1 LPLYLRPTQLRDAVA
16 TLAAKPL
23 SVLAGGTDFYPAR
36 VGRPL
41 TEDVLDVTAIGELGA
56 IEDQGS
62 HWRIGAAASWR
73 SIAEAGLPAWC
84 DALLLAGREVGGAQ
98 IQNAGTLGGN
108 LCNASPA
115 ADGVP
120 ALLALDATVELAS
133 VRGRRTL
140 PLGEFATGPRRTAR
154 ASDELLTAVSLP
166 KPASPR
172 AASHF
177 LKLGSRRY
185 LVISF
190 AMVAVAL
197 EVDAQGRIEAARVAV
212 GACSPVAVRLPGLE
226 ADLLGRRVDDSPGA
240 CATIAHLEPLAPIDD
255 VRADAGYR
263 RTAALVLVRRAID
276 LAGAKA

>member
-140 PLGEFATGPRRTAR
+140 PLGAFATGPRRTAR

>member
-16 TLAAKPL
+16 ALAAKPL

-73 SIAEAGLPAWC
+73 SIAEARLPSWC

-140 PLGEFATGPRRTAR
+140 PLGAFATGPRCTAR